1 MSYCIRFPSKQWCRS
16 AAQSSSIASWQ
27 NPACRNSTQGQRE
40 GGAVP
45 SGPLWK
51 AITCSS
57 RRSFS
62 SPEPIHSYSLRSEA
76 RPGSTHPCTL
86 NVRKKPPGTRKAGPP
101 TFSLS
106 QPLSIQDSPMVSTSN
121 SPGSASGAA
130 TPTNQK
136 NGAAP
141 LPADRK
147 DALTVI
153 QRDFRSERVTW
164 RAACGLPS
172 QVHMLIEVLLVTH
185 DSSLSL
191 GDTITIPDE
200 EMLRL
205 MATASVGDDV
215 YKQDIKTNQLQ
226 DKIAKLA
233 GKEAALFCPTG
244 TMTNRELLL
253 RATGPV
259 QQRKAELS
267 HTPQSW
273 RSGLTSISLLTLSSA
288 TLVPMCIATRPAVLL
303 SIRKLRPWP

>member
-1 MSYCIRFPSKQWCRS
+1 
-16 AAQSSSIASWQ
+16 
-27 NPACRNSTQGQRE
+27 
-40 GGAVP
+40 
-45 SGPLWK
+45 
-51 AITCSS
+51 
-57 RRSFS
+57 
-62 SPEPIHSYSLRSEA
+62 
-76 RPGSTHPCTL
+76 
-86 NVRKKPPGTRKAGPP
+86 
-101 TFSLS
+101 
-106 QPLSIQDSPMVSTSN
+106 
-121 SPGSASGAA
+121 
-130 TPTNQK
+130 
-136 NGAAP
+136 
-141 LPADRK
+141 
-147 DALTVI
+147 
-153 QRDFRSERVTW
+153 
-164 RAACGLPS
+164 
-172 QVHMLIEVLLVTH
+172 MLIEVLLVTRY
-185 DSSLSL
+185 SSLSL